1 MILGKPSKMHICFH
15 HLMTMKW
22 IETANKPTIHS
33 IHSTPGHKPTT
44 CRRPVIQLRS
54 LWRVQLKLEQRWG
67 YGISMEGRMTM
78 AHSLIP
84 IYIRPRPLTLSW
96 WFYLG
101 FKSIGRVHNLRNTPI
116 HQCPVVPF
124 KNHTNLQAINFGGLS
139 NSETWPGG
147 GHASRTAA
155 KGANFRFF
163 GEIFP
168 QKRVHSTTV
177 DGRNP
182 ASTTWDG
189 AKTL

>member
-84 IYIRPRPLTLSW
+84 IYIRPRPSH
-96 WFYLG
+96 FHGG
-101 FKSIGRVHNLRNTPI
+101 F
-116 HQCPVVPF
+116 
-124 KNHTNLQAINFGGLS
+124 
-139 NSETWPGG
+139 
-147 GHASRTAA
+147 
-155 KGANFRFF
+155 
-163 GEIFP
+163 
-168 QKRVHSTTV
+168 
-177 DGRNP
+177 
-182 ASTTWDG
+182 TWDSKVLG
-189 AKTL
+189 VSTISGTLQFINVQWCPSKTIPISKRLILGGCPILRHGQVVAMPVEQLRKAPIFVFLGRFSTKNVFTQLRWKESG